1 MRIAINTRFLLK
13 GKMEGFGWFTYE
25 SVKRMVMDHPEHT
38 FIFFFDRPY
47 DSQYVFAKNVIP
59 IVLRPPARHPILFKI
74 WFNYSITRALKK
86 HKADVFLS
94 PDGYLSLRT
103 NVPQIGVIHDLNF
116 EHYPEDLPKPARDYL
131 QRYFPLFA
139 KKAKHLLTVS
149 EYSKQDIVDTYGV
162 EPKKITV
169 AHNGGSEKFAPIN
182 PAVREQIRKEYTGGK
197 PYFICVGALHPRK
210 NINRLL
216 LAFDTFKTETDSEVQ
231 LLIVG
236 APLFK
241 GSGPYET
248 LDKLTHKSAVHFS
261 GHVDFN
267 QLTLLMGSALALTFV
282 SYFEGFGIP
291 MVEAMRAETPILAG
305 NLTSLPEVGGDAAIY
320 VDPFDISSIKDGLIR
335 IATDEDLRNKLI
347 ESGRERAKNFTWD
360 RSAAI
365 IWNTI
370 IDQTN

>member
-25 SVKRMVMDHPEHT
+25 TVKRMVMDHPEHT

-47 DSQYVFAKNVIP
+47 DSHYVFAKNVIP

-86 HKADVFLS
+86 HKADVFFS

-116 EHYPEDLPKPARDYL
+116 EHYPEDLPKPAREYL

-216 LAFDTFKTETDSEVQ
+216 LAFDTFKTETDSEVK

-248 LDKLTHKSAVHFS
+248 LDKLTHQSAVHFS

-305 NLTSLPEVGGDAAIY
+305 KLTSLPEVGGDAAIY
-320 VDPFDISSIKDGLIR
+320 VDPFDIASIKDGLIR

>member
-25 SVKRMVMDHPEHT
+25 TVKRMVMDHPEHT

-86 HKADVFLS
+86 HKADVFFS

-116 EHYPEDLPKPARDYL
+116 EHYPEDLPKPAREYL

-216 LAFDTFKTETDSEVQ
+216 LAFDNFKTETDSEVQ

-248 LDKLTHKSAVHFS
+248 LDKLTHQSAVHFS

-305 NLTSLPEVGGDAAIY
+305 NLTSLPEVGGEAAIY
-320 VDPFDISSIKDGLIR
+320 VDPFDIASIKDGLIQ
-335 IATDEDLRNKLI
+335 IAMDEDLRNKLI

-360 RSAAI
+360 RSATI

>member
-25 SVKRMVMDHPEHT
+25 TVKRMVMDHPEHT

-86 HKADVFLS
+86 HKADVFFS

-248 LDKLTHKSAVHFS
+248 LDKLTHQSAVHFS

-305 NLTSLPEVGGDAAIY
+305 KLTSLPEVGGDAAIY
-320 VDPFDISSIKDGLIR
+320 VDPFDIASIKDGLIR